1 MHNIRALILEPELSP
16 WLWARRKALYNLR
29 AMSTGHKQGEG
40 SIYVLSPTLK
50 GYLRFQEGLPHFQKY
65 FPHFIP
71 HFTHSS
77 PFFFCPTGL
86 VGPLGRF
93 STVIP
98 FEFWPEQHLFL
109 ISSLWFRC
117 PGDLLETLTSPAAPK
132 AHVTH
137 RNGERG
143 KKKGTKNPRQDHAQ
157 CIILART
164 CQSQAVTAKQ
174 TVRA

>member
-16 WLWARRKALYNLR
+16 WLWAHRKALYNLR

-65 FPHFIP
+65 FPHF
-71 HFTHSS
+71 TDSL
-77 PFFFCPTGL
+77 PFFFYPTGL

-109 ISSLWFRC
+109 ISSLWFC
-117 PGDLLETLTSPAAPK
+117 CLGDLLQTLTSPAAPK

-137 RNGERG
+137 QKGERG
-143 KKKGTKNPRQDHAQ
+143 KKKELKTPG
-157 CIILART
+157 RT
-164 CQSQAVTAKQ
+164 MHNVLS
-174 TVRA
+174 